1 MAEADL
7 VTDNGGHW
15 HAILLELHYLKQL
28 CMPLKAPSPK
38 PKTARR
44 TGSMPVNPSS
54 DPSVTLPNVHVK
66 TSSSKIAMRDP

>member
-1 MAEADL
+1 
-7 VTDNGGHW
+7 
-15 HAILLELHYLKQL
+15 
-28 CMPLKAPSPK
+28 MPLKAPSPK

-44 TGSMPVNPSS
+44 TGSMPVNPSL